1 MQPNQTQELP
11 IQRPI
16 IEVKGRSLSLA
27 QLLDIMRAQG
37 TSDLY
42 LKIGSPIRLKIDG
55 RVIAGESPPISRRQM
70 DYIVGC
76 FLTEEQRRVF
86 HRRLVADVVHI
97 QNNARYRLHFGFGHT
112 GPYATVR
119 AIGQEIMPFDKL
131 GHPHRVAKW
140 LTTIKSGLLIL
151 CGSTDAG
158 KTVTCASL
166 LENINQT
173 QQKAILTL
181 EDPIEYIFE
190 DRHSLVLQREVGLH
204 VPSFAAGVRS
214 ALRENLDVI
223 FVGEMREIDT
233 MEQVLRAGETGHLVV
248 TTVHSDDALSAIN
261 RIIGTFPTADQPRI
275 RQSLAATIT
284 GVVYQRLL
292 PRRGGGRVP
301 CVETLWANTAVRT
314 ILRSGDLSKL
324 GSYVGRATGGIS
336 YRECLVDL
344 RSFDHIEADVLAQE
358 QARMAAGQ

>member
-1 MQPNQTQELP
+1 MTSTAELP
-11 IQRPI
+11 IQRAI

-27 QLLDIMRAQG
+27 QLLEVMRAQR

-42 LKIGSPIRLKIDG
+42 LKIGSPIRLKIEG
-55 RVIAGESPPISRRQM
+55 RVVTGESPPISRRQM
-70 DYIVGC
+70 DYIIAC
-76 FLTEEQRRVF
+76 FLTDEQRKVF

-112 GPYATVR
+112 GPYATIR
-119 AIGQEIMPFDKL
+119 AIGQEIMPFEQL
-131 GHPHRVAKW
+131 GHPHRVAHW
-140 LTTIKSGLLIL
+140 LTQVKTGLLVL

-158 KTVTCASL
+158 KTVTCSSL
-166 LENINQT
+166 LDHFNQSR
-173 QQKAILTL
+173 QAAILTL

-190 DRHSLVLQREVGLH
+190 DKRSLVLQREVGLH
-204 VPSFAAGVRS
+204 VPSFAEGIRS
-214 ALRENLDVI
+214 ALRENLDVV
-223 FVGEMREIDT
+223 FVGEMRETDT

-248 TTVHSDDALSAIN
+248 TTLHSDDALSAIN
-261 RIIGTFPTADQPRI
+261 RIIGTFPNADQPRI
-275 RQSLAATIT
+275 RQSLAATLT
-284 GVVYQRLL
+284 GVLYQRLL

-324 GSYVGRATGGIS
+324 ASYVGRATGGIG

-344 RSFDHIEADVLAQE
+344 RSFDHIDADVLAQE
-358 QARMAAGQ
+358 QARLAAGQ